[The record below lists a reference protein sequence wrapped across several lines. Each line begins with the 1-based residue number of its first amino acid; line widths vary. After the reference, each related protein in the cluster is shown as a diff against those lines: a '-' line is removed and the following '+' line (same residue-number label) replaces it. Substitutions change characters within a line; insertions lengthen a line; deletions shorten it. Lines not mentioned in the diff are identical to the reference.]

1 MLNVGSI
8 SLVKK
13 CWEGDRNLIM
23 TSCALQVIM
32 TVFLFTV
39 RRRYV
44 TENKMRLTQSASTCV
59 QAQLTMQMS
68 QKYKPGLFRGADNF
82 QFDQVWYSLDSD
94 SFPD

>member
-1 MLNVGSI
+1 MVIWSWPHVPFKWLWL
-8 SLVKK
+8 SL
-13 CWEGDRNLIM
+13 
-23 TSCALQVIM
+23 
-32 TVFLFTV
+32 LFPV
-39 RRRYV
+39 QRKYV

-68 QKYKPGLFRGADNF
+68 QKYKPGSFRGADNF